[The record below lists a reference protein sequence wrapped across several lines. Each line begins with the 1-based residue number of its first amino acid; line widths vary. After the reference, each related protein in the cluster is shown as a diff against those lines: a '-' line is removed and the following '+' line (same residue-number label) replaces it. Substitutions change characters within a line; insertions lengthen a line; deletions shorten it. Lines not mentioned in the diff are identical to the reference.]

1 MKKRQYSQKAKNKKD
16 NKHPIRKIS
25 ETLLDF
31 AHPFIEIID
40 ENTTQ
45 QDIENGLIIAVT
57 VWNSL
62 VVEVVQNNPSHLE
75 NLRNSI
81 LESDNP
87 EGWMMMEDLIKRKR
101 EKFADDLRAISD
113 FSVTYSNGNLNVR
126 AEARKVTGKGVN

>member
-62 VVEVVQNNPSHLE
+62 VFEVVQNNPSHLE

-81 LESDNP
+81 LKSDNP
-87 EGWMMMEDLIKRKR
+87 QGWMMMENLIKRKR

-126 AEARKVTGKGVN
+126 AEARKVSGKGVN

>member
-1 MKKRQYSQKAKNKKD
+1 MKQQRHSQKTKSEKNG
-16 NKHPIRKIS
+16 NHPVRKIS

-31 AHPFIEIID
+31 AHPFIEMID

-57 VWNSL
+57 VWNSM
-62 VVEVVQNNPSHLE
+62 VFEVIQNDPSYFE
-75 NLRNSI
+75 KLRNLI
-81 LESDNP
+81 VEDDNP
-87 EGWMMMEDLIKRKR
+87 EGWMMMENLIKRKR

-113 FSVTYSNGNLNVR
+113 LSVTYSNGNLNVR

>member
-1 MKKRQYSQKAKNKKD
+1 MKKRQYFQKAKNKND
-16 NKHPIRKIS
+16 NQRLVRKIS

-31 AHPFIEIID
+31 AHPFIEMID
-40 ENTTQ
+40 GNTTQ
-45 QDIENGLIIAVT
+45 QDIENGLTLAIT

-62 VVEVVQNNPSHLE
+62 VFEVVQNDPLHLE
-75 NLRNSI
+75 KLRDSI

>member
-1 MKKRQYSQKAKNKKD
+1 MKKRQYSRKAKNKKD
-16 NKHPIRKIS
+16 NQHPVRKIS

-31 AHPFIEIID
+31 AHPFIEMID
-40 ENTTQ
+40 GSTTQ
-45 QDIENGLIIAVT
+45 QDIENGLTLAIT

-62 VVEVVQNNPSHLE
+62 VFEVVQNDPLHLE
-75 NLRNSI
+75 KLRDSI

-101 EKFADDLRAISD
+101 EKFTDDLRAISD

>member
-1 MKKRQYSQKAKNKKD
+1 MKQQRHSQKAKSEKNG
-16 NKHPIRKIS
+16 NHPVRKIS

-31 AHPFIEIID
+31 AHPFIEMID

-45 QDIENGLIIAVT
+45 QDIENGLMIAIT
-57 VWNSL
+57 VWNSM
-62 VVEVVQNNPSHLE
+62 VFEVIQNDPSYFE
-75 NLRNSI
+75 RLRNLI
-81 LESDNP
+81 VEDDNP
-87 EGWMMMEDLIKRKR
+87 EGWMMMEKLIKRKR

>member
-16 NKHPIRKIS
+16 NQHLVRKIS

-31 AHPFIEIID
+31 AHPFIEMID
-40 ENTTQ
+40 GSTTQ

-62 VVEVVQNNPSHLE
+62 VFEVVQNNPSHLE

-81 LESDNP
+81 LKSDNP
-87 EGWMMMEDLIKRKR
+87 QGWMMMENLIKRKR

>member
-1 MKKRQYSQKAKNKKD
+1 MKKRQYSRNAKSKKD
-16 NKHPIRKIS
+16 NQHPVRKIS

-31 AHPFIEIID
+31 AHPFIEMID
-40 ENTTQ
+40 GSTTQ
-45 QDIENGLIIAVT
+45 QDIENGLTLAIT

-62 VVEVVQNNPSHLE
+62 VFEVVQNDPLHLE
-75 NLRNSI
+75 RLRNSI
-81 LESDNP
+81 LKSDNP

>member
-1 MKKRQYSQKAKNKKD
+1 MRKRQYSQKAKNKKD
-16 NKHPIRKIS
+16 NKHTVRKIS

-31 AHPFIEIID
+31 AHPFIEMID
-40 ENTTQ
+40 GSTTQ

-62 VVEVVQNNPSHLE
+62 VFEVVQNNTSHLE

-81 LESDNP
+81 LKNDNP
-87 EGWMMMEDLIKRKR
+87 QGWMMMENLVKRKR

>member
-1 MKKRQYSQKAKNKKD
+1 MKKRQYSQKANNKKD
-16 NKHPIRKIS
+16 NKHPVRKIS

-62 VVEVVQNNPSHLE
+62 VFEVVQNNPSHLM

-81 LESDNP
+81 LENDNP
-87 EGWMMMEDLIKRKR
+87 QEWMMMENLIKRKR

-113 FSVTYSNGNLNVR
+113 FSVTYSKGNLNVR
-126 AEARKVTGKGVN
+126 AEARKVTGKGIN

>member
-1 MKKRQYSQKAKNKKD
+1 MKKRQYSRKAKNKKD
-16 NKHPIRKIS
+16 DQCKVRKIS

-31 AHPFIEIID
+31 AHPFIEMI
-40 ENTTQ
+40 NGSTTQ
-45 QDIENGLIIAVT
+45 QDIENGLTLAIT

-62 VVEVVQNNPSHLE
+62 VFEVVQNDPLHLE
-75 NLRNSI
+75 KLRDSI

>member
-1 MKKRQYSQKAKNKKD
+1 MKKRQYSRKAKNKKD
-16 NKHPIRKIS
+16 NQYTVRKIS

-31 AHPFIEIID
+31 AHPFIEMID
-40 ENTTQ
+40 GNTTQ
-45 QDIENGLIIAVT
+45 QDIENGLMIAIT

-62 VVEVVQNNPSHLE
+62 VFEVVQNDPLHLE
-75 NLRNSI
+75 RLRNSI
-81 LESDNP
+81 LKSDNP
-87 EGWMMMEDLIKRKR
+87 QGWMMMEDLIKRKR

>member
-1 MKKRQYSQKAKNKKD
+1 MKKRQYSRNAKSKKD
-16 NKHPIRKIS
+16 NQHPVRKIS

-31 AHPFIEIID
+31 AHPFIEMID
-40 ENTTQ
+40 GSTTQ
-45 QDIENGLIIAVT
+45 QDIENGLTLAIT

-62 VVEVVQNNPSHLE
+62 VFEVVQNDPLHLE
-75 NLRNSI
+75 RLRNSI
-81 LESDNP
+81 LKSDNP

-126 AEARKVTGKGVN
+126 AEARKVPGKGVN